1 MFSLVSLAVMH
12 VSGSNIYQMKAEY
25 HSYLI
30 LLIIILFK
38 KERKNYIGKYIKKS
52 ELLPSYFQMGIS
64 QSIFDEIHSN
74 FLWLFLTLLW
84 REPCLRLLFLILD
97 QIQCNLEN

>member
-12 VSGSNIYQMKAEY
+12 VSESNIYQMKAEY

-30 LLIIILFK
+30 VQKGAK
-38 KERKNYIGKYIKKS
+38 KIYWKIYKKS

-97 QIQCNLEN
+97 QMQ